1 MGYYEK
7 CHVSILSGFLSL
19 VFSSDKKKIIVNR
32 ISLEEMF
39 FFCEL
44 TMAKDFLLDSNE
56 NVNRILPLGPVE
68 APAL

>member
-32 ISLEEMF
+32 ISPEEM

-44 TMAKDFLLDSNE
+44 TMAKDFLWDSNE

-68 APAL
+68 AAAL

>member
-39 FFCEL
+39 FL
-44 TMAKDFLLDSNE
+44 
-56 NVNRILPLGPVE
+56 
-68 APAL
+68 